1 MATQAMVNFLIR
13 RVFEMAIVLFLSA
26 LASYTLLSFAPGG
39 PLSFLTSVQIRLNAD
54 DIARIRANY
63 ELDLFVPVRF
73 TRWLIGQPNG
83 PLYIG
88 GQLIGADVVVG
99 CRIPDTINVVENGKV
114 VTREAGCR
122 AGQDVTLLDLA
133 ADPTRRQVRGVL
145 FGDFGLSHQILR
157 NRPVWTLVE
166 SRLPYTIQLMLMSTT
181 LSILIGVPLGVYSA
195 VKQYS
200 IFDYIVT
207 TLSFFGSS
215 MPTFF
220 FGLLMIML
228 FALYFEQWNLPHLPP
243 GNAIAVRDW
252 TMGTFMGDWRIEAG
266 SLTDRALHMI
276 MPTTVLTL
284 FTVAGWSRF
293 VRGSMLEVLRQDYVR
308 TARAKGLWERVV
320 IAKHALRNALIP
332 FVTIV
337 VFSIPGVFGG
347 AIITE
352 TVFNWPGMGRLYF
365 DALGRS
371 DYPVAMA
378 LLMITAFLT
387 VVATLVSDILYT
399 IVDPRIRLS

>member
-1 MATQAMVNFLIR
+1 MVNFLIR
-13 RVFEMAIVLFLSA
+13 RVFEMAIVLLLSA
-26 LASYTLLSFAPGG
+26 AASYALLSFAPGG
-39 PLSFLTSVQIRLNAD
+39 PLSFLASVQIRLNAE
-54 DIARIRANY
+54 DIARIRASY

-73 TRWLIGQPNG
+73 SRWLIGQPQG
-83 PLYIG
+83 PLYIA
-88 GQLIGADVVVG
+88 GQLIGADWVVG
-99 CRIPDTINVVENGKV
+99 CRIPATESVIENGKV
-114 VTREAGCR
+114 VTREVGCR
-122 AGQDVTLLDLA
+122 PGQDVTLLDLA
-133 ADPTRRQVRGVL
+133 ADPTRRQVRGVFL
-145 FGDFGLSHQILR
+145 GDFGLSQQILR
-157 NRPVWTLVE
+157 DRPVWLLVE
-166 SRLPYTIQLMLMSTT
+166 SRLPYTLQLMLVSTT

-252 TMGTFMGDWRIEAG
+252 TMGTFLGDWRIEAG
-266 SLTDRALHMI
+266 SLTDRALHMV
-276 MPTTVLTL
+276 MPMTVLTL

-387 VVATLVSDILYT
+387 VMATLVSDVLYT
-399 IVDPRIRLS
+399 VVDPRIRLN